1 MNYQVSLVALLGIF
15 GLGTQPQ
22 LLFSKEPSVRLWDWT
37 STSNSWV
44 YFCFGGPGGPQP
56 TLRISWNI
64 WLRWVS
70 TSTWK
75 FSKYFAS
82 LGLNLNLGIL
92 EIFCFAGI
100 STSISKHLNYLRYKF
115 WNHWVFLLLFKKS
128 DISTLMLFLYG
139 YVCPVIYMA
148 LNAKMFLWWFYAPKF
163 SMIIKAYTQLPT
175 LGLVWIFLS
184 WASCPI
190 ICPAKMP
197 WAFLCSFKPST

>member
-1 MNYQVSLVALLGIF
+1 MW
-15 GLGTQPQ
+15 P
-22 LLFSKEPSVRLWDWT
+22 WDAT
-37 STSNSWV
+37 ST
-44 YFCFGGPGGPQP
+44 FILQRTFGTSLGLNFNLQTLEYISASGGPQP
-56 TLRISWNI
+56 TLRISRNI
-64 WLRWVS
+64 LLRWVS

-148 LNAKMFLWWFYAPKF
+148 LNAKMFLWWFYAPNF
-163 SMIIKAYTQLPT
+163 QWSSRRTRNFQP
-175 LGLVWIFLS
+175 
-184 WASCPI
+184 
-190 ICPAKMP
+190 
-197 WAFLCSFKPST
+197 